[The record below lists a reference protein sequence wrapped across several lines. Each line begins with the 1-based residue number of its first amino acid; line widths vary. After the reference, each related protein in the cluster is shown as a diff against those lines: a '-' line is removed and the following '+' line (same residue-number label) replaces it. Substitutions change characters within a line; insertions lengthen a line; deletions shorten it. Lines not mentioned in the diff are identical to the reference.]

1 MENKY
6 LLLIDDLE
14 HRLHIFH
21 DNKQFIFFFFHL
33 KYKMGRQMIMK
44 IQKLHGI

>member
-6 LLLIDDLE
+6 LLLIDDHE

-21 DNKQFIFFFFHL
+21 DNKQFIFFFSF
-33 KYKMGRQMIMK
+33 K
-44 IQKLHGI
+44 I